1 MNIPQKNWLEW
12 SVFAIGLVLVTSV
25 LGYLIYDALTLGD
38 APPIMVIQIGQ
49 PEQHGQQ
56 IVVPVAVTNQGDQ
69 PADGVI
75 VEVTYDGEQE
85 PQQSQF
91 EIAFLPRSATGEGW
105 ASFETSSG
113 AIGQFKAR
121 VIGYGKP

>member
-1 MNIPQKNWLEW
+1 MNIPKKNWLEW
-12 SVFAIGLVLVTSV
+12 AVFAIGLVLVVTVFS
-25 LGYLIYDALTLGD
+25 YLVYDALTLGD
-38 APPIMVIQIGQ
+38 APPMMAIEIGQ
-49 PEQHGQQ
+49 PEQQGQL

-75 VEVTYDGEQE
+75 VEVTYEGAQE

-91 EIAFLPRSATGEGW
+91 EIAFLPRSATGAGW
-105 ASFETSSG
+105 ASFESGPG
-113 AIGQFKAR
+113 AIGEFKAR

>member
-25 LGYLIYDALTLGD
+25 FGYLVYDALTLGD
-38 APPIMVIQIGQ
+38 APPVMTIEIGE
-49 PEQHGQQ
+49 PEQQGQHV
-56 IVVPVAVTNQGDQ
+56 IVPVAVTNQGEQ
-69 PADGVI
+69 PAEGVI
-75 VEVTYDGEQE
+75 VEVTYEGDQE

-105 ASFETSSG
+105 ASFETGSG
-113 AIGQFKAR
+113 VIGQFKAR